1 MHAAAAL
8 SCFAPSARFG
18 PYSGAPGDPDCG
30 ASHAGSLALWE
41 AASRFKPTS
50 RYQPAPGRARMTAT
64 GEADADA
71 ALIAAF
77 AGGDAGAFETLYT
90 THKGGIFR
98 YFLRSLHDAALAEE
112 LAQDVWTSVIRAA
125 AQWQPDAK
133 FTTWLYRLAHNRL
146 IDHYRRANLVVFS
159 ALEGDQDAADSDV
172 VAAPHEYASS
182 APSTEDALDQRRAA
196 LQVVRLVE
204 ALPPAQREALLLQ
217 IEGGLTLE
225 EIAVATEQ
233 GFETVKSR
241 LRYALAK
248 VRDGMKGLL

>member
-1 MHAAAAL
+1 MQAVLFFSLATAAH
-8 SCFAPSARFG
+8 FAPG
-18 PYSGAPGDPDCG
+18 GA
-30 ASHAGSLALWE
+30 
-41 AASRFKPTS
+41 
-50 RYQPAPGRARMTAT
+50 ARMSIDAQAAPV
-64 GEADADA
+64 ADPDA
-71 ALIAAF
+71 ALVATF
-77 AGGDAGAFETLYT
+77 ARGDARAFETLYG
-90 THKGGIFR
+90 THKGGVFR
-98 YFLRSLHDAALAEE
+98 YFLRSLHDHGLAEE

-146 IDHYRRANLVVFS
+146 IDHYRRANLVAFS
-159 ALEGDQDAADSDV
+159 TLEGEGDDGAGADGAGDGG
-172 VAAPHEYASS
+172 APAREYASS
-182 APSTEDALDQRRAA
+182 APEPDEALAQRRAA
-196 LQVVRLVE
+196 LQVVQLVE

-225 EIAVATEQ
+225 EIAAATGQ

>member
-1 MHAAAAL
+1 M
-8 SCFAPSARFG
+8 
-18 PYSGAPGDPDCG
+18 
-30 ASHAGSLALWE
+30 
-41 AASRFKPTS
+41 
-50 RYQPAPGRARMTAT
+50 ARMTIELPMSAPAAQT
-64 GEADADA
+64 DPDA
-71 ALIAAF
+71 ARVAAF
-77 AGGDAGAFETLYT
+77 AGGDARAFEALYKA
-90 THKGGIFR
+90 HKGGVYR
-98 YFLRSLHDAALAEE
+98 YFLRSLHDAGRAED

-146 IDHYRRANLVVFS
+146 IDHYRRANLVAFS
-159 ALEGDQDAADSDV
+159 ALDGEHDEDGTDAGN
-172 VAAPHEYASS
+172 AAASNAPAHEPASS
-182 APSTEDALDQRRAA
+182 APQPDEAVAQRRAA
-196 LQVVRLVE
+196 LHVVHLVE

-225 EIAVATEQ
+225 EIAAATGQ